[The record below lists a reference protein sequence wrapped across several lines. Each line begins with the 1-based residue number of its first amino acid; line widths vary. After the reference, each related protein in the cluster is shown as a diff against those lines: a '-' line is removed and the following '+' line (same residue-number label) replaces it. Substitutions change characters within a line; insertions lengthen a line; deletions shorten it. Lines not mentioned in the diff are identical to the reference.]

1 MLSVFF
7 FQAKNLYVSSSE
19 EIRDKEVS
27 VDTESSST
35 ETSDSDMIH
44 EIKDEW
50 KKARL
55 VEGVAVKGTFLLAGG
70 RERILIV
77 NRIEGRVQEGSELR
91 CNQRSF
97 PLYTCCLG
105 FKANAIS

>member
-1 MLSVFF
+1 MLSITF
-7 FQAKNLYVSSSE
+7 FQAKNLYVSASE

-44 EIKDEW
+44 EFKDEW

-55 VEGVAVKGTFLLAGG
+55 MEGTAVKGVSLVAG
-70 RERILIV
+70 RARVNSNHHV
-77 NRIEGRVQEGSELR
+77 NRIEG
-91 CNQRSF
+91 
-97 PLYTCCLG
+97 
-105 FKANAIS
+105 

>member
-1 MLSVFF
+1 MLSVFL

-44 EIKDEW
+44 EVKDEW

-55 VEGVAVKGTFLLAGG
+55 VESVAVKGTFLLAGG
-70 RERILIV
+70 REWILIV
-77 NRIEGRVQEGSELR
+77 NRIEG
-91 CNQRSF
+91 
-97 PLYTCCLG
+97 
-105 FKANAIS
+105 